1 LRPRSVL
8 LPDLLRP
15 YFLHALVRSTDMSI
29 ETSTTPSGRKAGSA
43 GAEPLVDPR
52 ALRLVAAITTAVLAL
67 VLVTGNGW
75 LLAAQ
80 ALVFALGAFDQSPY
94 GLLFRRFVRP
104 RLGPPKELEDARPPR
119 FAQLLGL
126 TFAVAGVIGFALG
139 SNLVGLTATAL
150 ALAAA
155 FLNAAFGVCLGCELY
170 LLFRRTFTR
179 GASALHKEG
188 SA

>member
-1 LRPRSVL
+1 
-8 LPDLLRP
+8 
-15 YFLHALVRSTDMSI
+15 MSLD
-29 ETSTTPSGRKAGSA
+29 TSTTPPSPTARSA
-43 GAEPLVDPR
+43 GAERLVDPR
-52 ALRLVAAITTAVLAL
+52 ALRFVAAITTAVLAL

-80 ALVFALGAFDQSPY
+80 ALVFALGAADQSPY

-104 RLGPPKELEDARPPR
+104 RVGPPKELEDARPPR

-155 FLNAAFGVCLGCELY
+155 FLNAAFGLCLGCELY
-170 LLFRRTFTR
+170 LLFRRSSTR
-179 GASALHKEG
+179 RAAARHKEG